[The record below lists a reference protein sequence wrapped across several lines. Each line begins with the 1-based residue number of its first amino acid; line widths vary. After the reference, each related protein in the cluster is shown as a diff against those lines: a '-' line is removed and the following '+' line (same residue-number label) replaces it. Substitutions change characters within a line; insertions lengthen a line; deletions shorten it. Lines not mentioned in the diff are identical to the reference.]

1 MRVALDVSAVP
12 EQLTG
17 AGRYVV
23 ELAKRLPG
31 AGVEVTLV
39 ARRGDEERWRA
50 WSAADVT
57 GIVPRGRAS
66 RLWYEAWSLGTSA
79 PARAAAVWHGPHYT
93 MPHRGSTPTV
103 VTIHDLTFFTHP
115 HWHEAA
121 KVAYFQRAIRY
132 SAAHA
137 RALIAVSDAT
147 ARLLDEYVPEHAPTV
162 IAPHGVDLDAFRPVG
177 ESDEE
182 LLATVGIDAHTP
194 YVLFVGTLEPRK
206 GLDDLI
212 GAFDELAAER
222 PELRLVIAGKAGW
235 GETPET
241 VARAASRERI
251 TRLGFVDQA
260 VLPALMRRSRCVAYP
275 SVAEGF
281 GLPVLEA
288 LACGATVV
296 TTRATVMEDVA
307 GGHALLAD
315 AGDVLSLAGALGEA
329 VDLDD
334 SARARH
340 ARSAREHAERFT
352 WAASVERHLEA
363 YTRAVTS

>member
-1 MRVALDVSAVP
+1 MRIALDVSAVP

-23 ELAKRLPG
+23 ELAKRLPATG
-31 AGVEVTLV
+31 AQVTLV
-39 ARRGDEERWRA
+39 ARRGDEERWRS
-50 WSAADVT
+50 WSSADVAA
-57 GIVPRGRAS
+57 IVPRGRGA

-79 PARAAAVWHGPHYT
+79 PARAVDVWHGPHYT
-93 MPHRGSTPTV
+93 MPHRGSTPAV

-132 SAAHA
+132 SATHA

-147 ARLLDEYVPEHAPTV
+147 ARLLDEYVVEHAPV
-162 IAPHGVDLDAFRPVG
+162 IVAPHGVDLDTFHPAG
-177 ESDEE
+177 EHDAA
-182 LLATVGIDAHTP
+182 LLATVGLDEASR

-206 GLDDLI
+206 GLDVLI
-212 GAFDELAAER
+212 AAFDEVAAQR
-222 PELRLVIAGKAGW
+222 PGLQLVLAGKAGW
-235 GETPET
+235 GETPEV

-251 TRLGFVDQA
+251 TRLGYVDQS
-260 VLPALMRRSRCVAYP
+260 VLPALMRQSRCVAYP

-315 AGDVLSLAGALGEA
+315 AGRAESLAHALREA

-334 SARARH
+334 TARATRAIAARAH
-340 ARSAREHAERFT
+340 AAHYT
-352 WAASVERHLEA
+352 WEASVERHLEA
-363 YTRAVTS
+363 YQRARES